1 MPPRPD
7 LYVFPDLEE
16 LHRRSAAA
24 TVRMILAA
32 VQRRGTC
39 AVALAGGNT
48 PRRLYQRIGQ
58 EHGARIPWTQVH
70 LFWGDERYVPHD
82 DPRSNYRMARETLI
96 DHVPIPSGNVHPMP
110 TDLADADEAASSYQ
124 ALLEQHFP
132 HRPPLFDLMLLGLSA
147 DGHIASL
154 FPGSPALE
162 VTDRLVVAAHVP
174 ADPSLRLTLT
184 FPAINS
190 AEVIYFVVA
199 GSAKAEALQRTL
211 AEAGDVDSA
220 PARGVVPRNGRVV
233 WWVDAA
239 AAARLD
245 PAMRATPRL

>member
-1 MPPRPD
+1 MPSRPD

-16 LHRRSAAA
+16 LHMRSAAA
-24 TVRMILAA
+24 IVRMILAA

-39 AVALAGGNT
+39 AVALAGGST
-48 PRRLYQRIGQ
+48 PRRLYQRIAQ
-58 EHGARIPWTQVH
+58 EHGVSIPWTQVH

-96 DHVPIPSGNVHPMP
+96 DHVPVPSGNVHPMP

-124 ALLEQHFP
+124 ALLKQHFP

-154 FPGSPALE
+154 FPGSPALD
-162 VTDRLVVAAHVP
+162 VTDRLVVAARVP
-174 ADPSLRLTLT
+174 ADPPLRLTLT

-190 AEVIYFVVA
+190 AELIYFIVA
-199 GSAKAEALQRTL
+199 GSAKANALLL
-211 AEAGDVDSA
+211 ALGASGDVTSTPSLGVR
-220 PARGVVPRNGRVV
+220 PASGRIA

-245 PAMRATPRL
+245 PAMRATLRL